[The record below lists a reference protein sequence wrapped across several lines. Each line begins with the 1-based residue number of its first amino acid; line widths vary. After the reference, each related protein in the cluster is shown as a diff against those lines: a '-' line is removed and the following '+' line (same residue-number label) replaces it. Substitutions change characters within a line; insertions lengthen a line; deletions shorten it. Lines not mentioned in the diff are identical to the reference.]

1 MSHLMPRRTSEFR
14 ADVLEDRS
22 TTDKRQTRATK
33 RSVATHTPSSSQAV
47 PRRPSASRLP
57 QPLNLERDRASQMGV
72 TPKRGNRFV
81 PSTAERAI
89 APHSDK
95 KWVAERAQQILEY
108 LHDIQHSEAPT
119 GLIADLFSR
128 PGGLRHMTIKQ
139 FVSILN
145 FLFHHIWR
153 NRVTVG
159 QNHVE
164 DITSAM
170 QKLQYPYPVNK
181 SWLVSPT
188 TQHSFGHVIVLLD
201 FLMDF
206 VPPLPSS
213 DELEEEFPFMET
225 MEQPSS
231 YLNSMHCESTAIMST
246 TQAHAI
252 QLDEEVNGLLF
263 AEASKCISLWD
274 QELTKEEAKL
284 QAETRDQVI
293 NKKCDLPDRKALDQI
308 IGDLKTKLQQLENT
322 LHDPSND
329 NKLNK
334 LERLTKEHDQLAQQ
348 LAASQEDLPKQLKLF
363 DQLSAQAEEMQ
374 SNLRQQMKYEKILEQ
389 AVNSQKYTAQQLKEL
404 QMKCDD
410 MENYSKAYDRQVKE
424 VSELELHQQ
433 VMLSRAKQKQLD
445 SVEVFNSH
453 VRHLSMVPVICAL
466 IKGGIGQQSDLTLP
480 LNPNQKDISE
490 RVQCLELLRKLLQQH
505 RQQNIDR
512 RQMLDQQVAKIKSD
526 FVELDTE
533 IATLDSQLRAQK
545 QRLTKMEASYRTKRE
560 MHAQHRQQLLEDQY
574 DQIARLGEMEKRE
587 KEALEKLQASKQ
599 RNEDLL
605 IAAEQFQ
612 EQDLKARNEHLEKC
626 EQKLAKA
633 EKELQALES
642 KVTACQAKLSDE
654 EHKVYSAQLP
664 SFQPVLQAIKKR

>member
-14 ADVLEDRS
+14 GDVLEERG
-22 TTDKRQTRATK
+22 TADKRQTRATK
-33 RSVATHTPSSSQAV
+33 RSAATHTPSSSQAA

-57 QPLNLERDRASQMGV
+57 QPLNLERDRASQMGL
-72 TPKRGNRFV
+72 TPKRGHRFV

-108 LHDIQHSEAPT
+108 LHGIQHSEAPT
-119 GLIADLFSR
+119 GLIADLISR

-170 QKLQYPYPVNK
+170 QKLQYPYQVNK

-213 DELEEEFPFMET
+213 DVVEEEFPFMET

-231 YLNSMHCESTAIMST
+231 YLNSMHCESTTIMST

-252 QLDEEVNGLLF
+252 QLDEELNGLLF
-263 AEASKCISLWD
+263 EEASKCIALWD

-293 NKKCDLPDRKALDQI
+293 TKKCDLPDRKALDQL
-308 IGDLKTKLQQLENT
+308 IGDLKTKLQQLENK
-322 LHDPSND
+322 LHDPSDD

-334 LERLTKEHDQLAQQ
+334 LERLTKEHDQLVQQ
-348 LAASQEDLPKQLKLF
+348 LAVSQEELTKKLKLF
-363 DQLSAQAEEMQ
+363 EQLSARAEEKQ
-374 SNLRQQMKYEKILEQ
+374 SNLRQQMKYEKRLEQ
-389 AVNSQKYTAQQLKEL
+389 AVNRQKFSAHQLKEL

-410 MENYSKAYDRQVKE
+410 MENYSKAYERQVKE

-453 VRHLSMVPVICAL
+453 VRHLSMDPVICGL
-466 IKGGIGQQSDLTLP
+466 IKSGIGQQSDLTLP

-490 RVQCLELLRKLLQQH
+490 RVQCLELLGKLLQQH

-512 RQMLDQQVAKIKSD
+512 RQMLDKQVAKVKGDSI
-526 FVELDTE
+526 ELDTE
-533 IATLDSQLRAQK
+533 IATLDTQLRAQK
-545 QRLTKMEASYRTKRE
+545 QRLTKMEASYRTKRD

-574 DQIARLGEMEKRE
+574 DQTARLGELEKQE
-587 KEALEKLQASKQ
+587 KQALEKLEANKQ

-605 IAAEQFQ
+605 TAAEQFQ
-612 EQDLKARNEHLEKC
+612 EQDLKARKDRLENC

-633 EKELQALES
+633 ENTLLAVES
-642 KVTACQAKLSDE
+642 KVNATQAKLSE
-654 EHKVYSAQLP
+654 VEQKVYSAKLP
-664 SFQPVLQAIKKR
+664 SFQPVLEAIKNH